1 MGIKRYKPTS
11 PGRRLSSVDDFSDI
25 TAASPL
31 KRLTI
36 AKKRRAGRNSSG
48 KITIRHRG
56 GGAKRRIRLI
66 DFKQNKFD
74 IPAKVEAIEY
84 DPNRNARIARLLYK
98 NGERSYIIA
107 TDGLKVNDIIISSKK
122 DIEIK
127 NGNRMPIEFI
137 PTGMFV
143 HNVELIAGK
152 GGELGRGAGTS
163 IKVLGT
169 EGKYTH
175 IKLPSSE
182 VRMIPKE
189 CLATVG
195 VVSNLD
201 HKNIRWGKAGR
212 LRHRGFRPSVRGK
225 AMNPCDHPHGGGE
238 GNTPIGLKGPKTPW
252 GKRALGVKT
261 RKKKKASSKMIVA
274 RRKNKKRR

>member
-11 PGRRLSSVDDFSDI
+11 PGRRISSVDDFSDI
-25 TAASPL
+25 TATSPL
-31 KRLTI
+31 KKLTV
-36 AKKRRAGRNSSG
+36 AKKRKAGRNSSG
-48 KITIRHRG
+48 KITVRHRG

-66 DFKQNKFD
+66 DFKQDKFE
-74 IPAKVEAIEY
+74 IPAKIETIEY
-84 DPNRNARIARLLYK
+84 DPNRNSRIARVLYK
-98 NGERSYIIA
+98 DGERRYIIA
-107 TDGLKVNDIIISSKK
+107 TDGLKVDDVIISSKK

-127 NGNRMPIEFI
+127 NGNRLPIEFI

-143 HNVELIAGK
+143 HNVELLPDK

-169 EGKYTH
+169 EGKHTH

-182 VRMIPKE
+182 VRMISKE

-195 VVSNLD
+195 VVSNAD
-201 HKNIRWGKAGR
+201 YKNIRWGKAGR
-212 LRHRGFRPSVRGK
+212 LRHRGFRSAVRGK

-238 GNTPIGLKGPKTPW
+238 GNVSIGLKGPKTPW
-252 GKRALGVKT
+252 GKYALGVKT
-261 RKKKKASSKMIVA
+261 RKKKKASSKMIVS
-274 RRKNKKRR
+274 RRKIKKRK

>member
-11 PGRRLSSVDDFSDI
+11 PGRRLSNVDDFSDI
-25 TAASPL
+25 TATSPL
-31 KRLTI
+31 KKLTI
-36 AKKRRAGRNSSG
+36 AKKRKAGRNSSG

-66 DFKQNKFD
+66 DFKQDKFN
-74 IPAKVEAIEY
+74 IPARIETIEY
-84 DPNRNARIARLLYK
+84 DPNRNARIAMALYK
-98 NGERSYIIA
+98 DGERRYIIA
-107 TDGLKVNDIIISSKK
+107 TDGLKVNDVVVSSKK

-127 NGNRMPIEFI
+127 PGNRMPVEFI

-143 HNVELIAGK
+143 HNVELFPGK

-169 EGKYTH
+169 EGKQTQ

-182 VRMIPKE
+182 IRMIPKE

-212 LRHRGFRPSVRGK
+212 LRYRGFRPSVRGK

-238 GNTPIGLKGPKTPW
+238 GNTSIGLKGPKTPW
-252 GKRALGVKT
+252 GKCALGVKT
-261 RKKKKASSKMIVA
+261 RKKKKASSKMIIS
-274 RRKNKKRR
+274 RRKNKRKK